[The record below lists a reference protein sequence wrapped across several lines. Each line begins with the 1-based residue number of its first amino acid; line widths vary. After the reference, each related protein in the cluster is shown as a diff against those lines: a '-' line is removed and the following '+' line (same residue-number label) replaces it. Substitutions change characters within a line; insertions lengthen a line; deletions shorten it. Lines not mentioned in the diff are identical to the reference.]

1 MGTCPNCQKPL
12 DENGICPDCGAPAE
26 ELQAAPSEEKKE
38 GFLPKLKKLPLKWIA
53 IGAGGAAV
61 LAAIILLVV
70 FLVKGNQRDHILFMK
85 DDEIFFY
92 DLSDDK
98 PWQATRLL
106 YDRTDKPTNQDI
118 VERFAWFNSASCE
131 VSEDGKILFFP
142 DRLDES
148 NVGFPLYYRHVNKP
162 DEDPI
167 KISSEVIAY
176 AVNRKATLVTYE
188 KGEDHVLYQYSL
200 EDGTIEKIGSETTNW
215 YVTPDGSR
223 VCYLNAEGG
232 LYMQYRDENKEK
244 IDSDVTEL
252 SFVTEDAET
261 VYYIKDNALYKKTHG
276 AEKEKLLSE
285 VISVLRIYESGEIY
299 YLKAEISEQPYMDY
313 LWDDLAEADAQLE
326 RPEEP
331 AEPSIFDYEE
341 QWQYELAYEQYTEAY
356 AAYEEALAAYQ
367 LKEIRDEQRALLRE
381 EMMELE
387 MGQLYYYDGKEA
399 RVVTDSYLET
409 DGMIAED
416 TAVMVTYVFN
426 QAAYQKVKLSEIT
439 ETALKS
445 EDFGTAFE
453 EALHHALWTAIYAAV
468 EPNVTV
474 GRDMTPIE
482 LNHTILPTDPRLTRF
497 YLNDAGTAIYYIDD
511 MHDDGEHGEL
521 YQIRIREKAVQNPEL
536 YDSDVFVEDLYF
548 AADDRFV
555 YFKDVD
561 TQNLHGDLY
570 VNQNRIDYDVRLF
583 SQTYVAE
590 DDKMVY
596 VTDWNE
602 GKDYGTLKIYE
613 DGKSQKISDDV
624 FSYAISAKGDVLY
637 LYDYSTTYYKG
648 DLYLY
653 RKGKNRKVDM
663 DVVAL
668 LPVREAE

>member
-1 MGTCPNCQKPL
+1 MKTCPNCHKPL
-12 DENGICPDCGAPAE
+12 DENGVCPDCGAPAE
-26 ELQAAPSEEKKE
+26 ELRDEPSEEKSE
-38 GFLPKLKKLPLKWIA
+38 GFLHKLKKLPLKWIA
-53 IGAGGAAV
+53 IGAGGVAALTV
-61 LAAIILLVV
+61 IILLAV

-92 DLSDDK
+92 DLSDDS

-118 VERFAWFNSASCE
+118 VERLAWINSASCE
-131 VSEDGKILFFP
+131 VSEDGKLLFFL

-148 NVGFPLYYRHVNKP
+148 SVGFPLYYRHVNKP
-162 DEDPI
+162 DEDPV
-167 KISSEVIAY
+167 KISSEVRTY

-200 EDGTIEKIGSETTNW
+200 KDGTIEKIGSETTNW

-232 LYMQYRDENKEK
+232 LYMQYQNENKEK

-276 AEKEKLLSE
+276 VEKEKLVSE
-285 VISVLRIYESGEIY
+285 VISVLRVYESGEIY
-299 YLKAEISEQPYMDY
+299 YLKEEISEQPYMDY

-331 AEPSIFDYEE
+331 AEPSFLDYEE

-367 LKEIRDEQRALLRE
+367 LKEVRDGYRELLRE
-381 EMMELE
+381 ETMELE
-387 MGQLYYYDGKEA
+387 LGQLYYFDGTET

-409 DGMIAED
+409 EDMIADE

-426 QAAYQKVKLSEIT
+426 QASYQKVKFSEIT
-439 ETALKS
+439 EIALKS
-445 EDFGTAFE
+445 ENFDTTFKVELYNAVI
-453 EALHHALWTAIYAAV
+453 TAIYAAV

-474 GRDMTPIE
+474 GGDMTPIE
-482 LNHTILPTDPRLTRF
+482 LNHAILPTETRITWF

-536 YDSDVFVEDLYF
+536 YDSDVYVEELYF

-561 TQNLHGDLY
+561 TQTLHGDLY
-570 VNQNRIDYDVRLF
+570 INQKRVDYDVRLF
-583 SQTYVAE
+583 SQIYVVE
-590 DDKMVY
+590 DDKMIY
-596 VTDWNE
+596 VTDWNAE
-602 GKDYGTLKIYE
+602 KEYGTLKLYE
-613 DGKSQKISDDV
+613 DGKSKKISDDV
-624 FSYAISAKGDVLY
+624 FSYAISAKGEVLY
-637 LYDYSTTYYKG
+637 LYDYSTTYFKG

-653 RKGKNRKVDM
+653 RKGKNQKVDM

-668 LPVREAE
+668 LPVYETE